1 MATNQPVIVSEEPQ
15 SWTITRALRVRSDV
29 GPIGVIVLMACFGA
43 LSLLALYTVWAFWP
57 SEAGEAGAI
66 PVKKQV
72 DFFWLDNDVSRET
85 LFFVTVAVSGA
96 LGGMVHVL
104 RSLVWYTGNRLL
116 KWRWVPFYVMRPV
129 LGAAMATLL
138 YFLVRAGFFSP
149 SSSTTEASPY
159 GFAALAALGGLFSDH
174 AAEKLRTVASELF
187 QDPPQGSD
195 SVGTEGT
202 ATPAIEVDPAR
213 ERVGDMVAL
222 AGTVNPRG
230 MQTSFGIEW
239 GETTAYGNSSPAEAA
254 SVGAGVAPVP
264 VHVQLTGLDPAKEY
278 HYRFVAVNGAGTV
291 VSDDQVLPPVA
302 S

>member
-1 MATNQPVIVSEEPQ
+1 
-15 SWTITRALRVRSDV
+15 
-29 GPIGVIVLMACFGA
+29 VIVLMACFGA
-43 LSLLALYTVWAFWP
+43 LSILAMYTVWAFWP
-57 SEAGEAGAI
+57 SEAGEAGTIAL
-66 PVKKQV
+66 KKDV
-72 DFFWLDNDVSRET
+72 DFFWLHNEVSRET
-85 LFFVTVAVSGA
+85 LFFVTVAVAGA

-159 GFAALAALGGLFSDH
+159 GFAALAALSGLFSDH

-195 SVGTEGT
+195 SVGAEGT
-202 ATPAIEVDPAR
+202 ATPEIEVDPAGAR
-213 ERVGDMVAL
+213 MGDAVAL

-239 GETTAYGNSSPAEAA
+239 GETTTYGNSSQAG

-264 VHVQLTGLDPAKEY
+264 VNVQLNGLDPAKEY
-278 HYRFVAVNGAGTV
+278 HYRLVAVSGAGTV

>member
-15 SWTITRALRVRSDV
+15 TWTITRALRVRSDV
-29 GPIGVIVLMACFGA
+29 GPIGVIVLMGCFGA
-43 LSLLALYTVWAFWP
+43 LSVLAMYTVWAFWP
-57 SEAGEAGAI
+57 SEAGEAGKIAL
-66 PVKKQV
+66 KKEV
-72 DFFWLDNDVSRET
+72 DFFWLQSEVSRET
-85 LFFVTVAVSGA
+85 LFFVTVAVAGA

-104 RSLVWYTGNRLL
+104 RSLVWYAGNRLL

-159 GFAALAALGGLFSDH
+159 GFAALAALSGLFSDH

-195 SVGTEGT
+195 SVGAEGT
-202 ATPAIEVDPAR
+202 ATPEIEVAPAA
-213 ERVGDMVAL
+213 ERMGDAVAL

-239 GETTAYGNSSPAEAA
+239 GETTAYGNSSQPG
-254 SVGAGVAPVP
+254 SVGTGIAPVP
-264 VHVQLTGLDPAKEY
+264 VNVQLNGLDPAKEY
-278 HYRFVAVNGAGTV
+278 HYRLVAVSGAGTV
-291 VSDDQVLPPVA
+291 VSEDQVLPPVTP
-302 S
+302 